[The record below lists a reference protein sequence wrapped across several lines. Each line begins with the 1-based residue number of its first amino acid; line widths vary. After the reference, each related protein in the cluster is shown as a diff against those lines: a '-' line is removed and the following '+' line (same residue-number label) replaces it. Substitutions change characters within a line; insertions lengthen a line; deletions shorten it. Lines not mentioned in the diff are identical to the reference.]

1 MRCRFTALGFC
12 LGLLVW
18 HVGQA
23 EGQSRTVRN
32 SRRSSQ
38 QRVNPAHERA
48 KQEAEQAYQQGQYQR
63 CIDLVASVLKQNSR
77 DHVAYYLRG
86 SARIELGRA
95 KADLKLVRDGIA
107 DARQAIAFSETVDF
121 NYYLPYL
128 YGMTSLSAIEN
139 RKEHAEIAVK
149 IAGQVLAHP
158 RLQPEEKAN
167 LLYQRALAHVSLKSF
182 DAATDDYRQ
191 AIRLVPTHLGAY
203 VGIADAYDA
212 AGKRD
217 QANEAFNRTVAKFSN
232 NPLVYNNRG
241 MFFQQGGKLDEAIV
255 DFTRAIQI
263 DGNYFYA
270 FTNRGYALSQQGNAR
285 AAESDFSQSLRI
297 NENQPIVY
305 SLRGSARLGRGKTA
319 DAIADY
325 GHVVRLDPRNP
336 VAHAE
341 FGFAKFFAK
350 DYTGARDALIQALK
364 LDSNSH
370 YLLPWQVLTLESL
383 GQSDRARTLAEEHLD
398 QDAANKGWVNN
409 LLKYLT
415 GRLSEN
421 ELIDAARSSIQTTQD
436 AQLCEAHFFIGWRKT
451 AAGMTDAAATH
462 YQQAMKTN
470 AKQLSAY
477 RGAQF
482 ALKKF
487 DVAGTGRDETGKQN

>member
-1 MRCRFTALGFC
+1 MRCRFTALGLC
-12 LGLLVW
+12 LGLFVW
-18 HVGQA
+18 HVGQV

-32 SRRSSQ
+32 RPRSS

-48 KQEAEQAYQQGQYQR
+48 KQEADQAYQQGQFQR
-63 CIDLVASVLKQNSR
+63 VIDLTASVLKQNPR

-86 SARIELGRA
+86 SARIELGRVQ
-95 KADLKLVRDGIA
+95 ADLKLVRDGIA

-139 RKEHAEIAVK
+139 RNVHAEIAVK
-149 IAGQVLAHP
+149 IAGQVLANP

-182 DAATDDYRQ
+182 DAATGDYRQ

-203 VGIADAYDA
+203 VGLADAYAA

-217 QANEAFNRTVAKFSN
+217 QATEAFNRTAAKFPK

-241 MFFQQGGKLDEAIV
+241 MFFQQAGKLDEAIV
-255 DFTRAIQI
+255 DFTRAIQL
-263 DGNYFYA
+263 DENYFYA
-270 FTNRGYALSQQGNAR
+270 FTNRGFALSQQGNSR

-297 NENQPIVY
+297 NANQPIVY
-305 SLRGSARLGRGKTA
+305 SLRGSARLSRGKTA
-319 DAIADY
+319 NAIADY
-325 GHVVRLDPRNP
+325 GNVVRLDPDNP

-341 FGFAKFFAK
+341 FGFAKFFAQ
-350 DYTGARDALIQALK
+350 DYAGARAELIQALK
-364 LDSNSH
+364 LDSNLQ

-383 GQSDRARTLAEEHLD
+383 GQSKNARALAEDHLK
-398 QDAANKGWVNN
+398 QNVANKSWVNN
-409 LLKYLT
+409 QLKYLT
-415 GRLSEN
+415 GRLSEK
-421 ELIDAARSSIQTTQD
+421 ELIDAARSSNQTTQN

-451 AAGMTDAAATH
+451 SAGMTGAAATH
-462 YQQAMKTN
+462 YQQALKTN

-477 RGAQF
+477 RGAQY

-487 DVAGTGRDETGKQN
+487 DVADTDETDKQN